1 MTKKNEPGKLQITL
15 VKSMIGRKQK
25 HIEIAQQ
32 LGLRK
37 IHQSRVVDRIPSILG
52 MLDKIKYVLKI
63 EEIQS

>member
-1 MTKKNEPGKLQITL
+1 MPKNELKKLNITL

-25 HIEIAQQ
+25 HIEIAKQ

-37 IHQSRVVDRIPSILG
+37 IHQTKIVDSIPSVLG

-63 EEIQS
+63 EEVKS